1 MSLSADLL
9 REIAGTAAEV
19 ACKMA
24 LVCVEWRSAV
34 QAGVGGSFDVR
45 HGLLCLDETA
55 LMGELTV
62 ALALSPTTVK
72 LAPHKRKPN
81 RYGGCYN
88 IFTHATA
95 VELFRQHG
103 GWTRLEARLA
113 RRATRQLRGRATPK
127 KKKMKA
133 LRN

>member
-9 REIAGTAAEV
+9 REIGSTAAEV
-19 ACKMA
+19 AFKMA
-24 LVCVEWRSAV
+24 LVCVEWRNAV
-34 QAGVGGSFDVR
+34 EAGVGGSFDVR
-45 HGLLCLDETA
+45 RGLLLLDQTA

-72 LAPHKRKPN
+72 LAPHTRKRN

-88 IFTHATA
+88 IFAHATA
-95 VELFRQHG
+95 VALFRQHG

-113 RRATRQLRGRATPK
+113 KRAARQLRA
-127 KKKMKA
+127 
-133 LRN
+133 RNMSAV

>member
-9 REIAGTAAEV
+9 REISRTAAEV

-24 LVCVEWRSAV
+24 LVCVEWRVAV
-34 QAGVGGSFDVR
+34 EAGVGGAFDVR

-72 LAPHKRKPN
+72 LAPHMRKRN

-88 IFTHATA
+88 IFAHGTA
-95 VELFRQHG
+95 VALFRQHG
-103 GWTRLEARLA
+103 GWSRLEERLA
-113 RRATRQLRGRATPK
+113 RRAARRLRGAR
-127 KKKMKA
+127 
-133 LRN
+133 